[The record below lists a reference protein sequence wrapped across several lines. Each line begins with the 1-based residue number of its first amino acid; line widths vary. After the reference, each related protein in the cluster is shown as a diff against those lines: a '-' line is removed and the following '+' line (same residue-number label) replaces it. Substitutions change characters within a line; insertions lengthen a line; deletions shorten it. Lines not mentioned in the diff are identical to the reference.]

1 MLDLVIRGGSFVDGS
16 GTPARRA
23 DIGIAGGR
31 IAVIGD
37 VRDRGAREIDA
48 GGLVV
53 APGFI
58 DVHTHYDAQYT
69 WDPYATSSIWHGVT
83 TTVIGNCGFAIA
95 PCRPADRDLIM
106 RTLVKVE
113 GMSLAAMRAGITWG
127 FETFPEYLD
136 HLERC
141 NPSLNVAALLGHS
154 TIRQWVMGGDSQ
166 HRVATTEEI
175 EAMSALVRDAM
186 AAGAIGLGSSTAE
199 AHVGENGL
207 PVASRLADKS
217 EFLALTR
224 AMGAS
229 GRGVFQATIGPKTT
243 MEDLREIW
251 RTSGRPV
258 IWAAF
263 FQRDDRPEYVPERLA
278 ITEAFRRDGAEVTPQ
293 VSCRP
298 LTMDFTMKNPYPFE
312 GMPAWQR
319 VMKEPESRWL
329 AVYGDPA
336 FRAALKDDL
345 DARRFAVFRGRWDLV
360 QVLRVTRPE
369 HKAFEGLSVADL
381 AKQTGK
387 HPVDAWLDLV
397 TADGLSV
404 EFLAGLLNT
413 DEAVVGDLI
422 AHPLTLIT
430 LSDAGAHLSL
440 MCDAGYSS
448 TLLGR
453 WVRDR
458 KRLSLEAAVKRLT
471 ADPARAYR
479 IPERGEL
486 KTGFWADV
494 VVFDPATVDAMP
506 TEWVHDLP
514 AGEPRFISRAGGI
527 EWSIVNGQPVLERGV
542 VVERPAA
549 ARPGHVLRSFDA

>member
-1 MLDLVIRGGSFVDGS
+1 MPDLVIRGGTVVDGT
-16 GTPARRA
+16 GAPARRA
-23 DIGIAGGR
+23 DVSISNGR
-31 IAVIGD
+31 ITTVGD
-37 VRDRGAREIDA
+37 VRERGAREIDA
-48 GGLVV
+48 AGLAV

-113 GMSLAAMRAGITWG
+113 GMSLAAMRGGITWG

-141 NPSLNVAALLGHS
+141 NPSLNVAALVGHS

-166 HRVATTEEI
+166 HRVATVEEV
-175 EAMSALVRDAM
+175 EAMGRLVREAM

-199 AHVGENGL
+199 AHVGEGGL
-207 PVASRLADKS
+207 PVASRLADKA
-217 EFLALTR
+217 EILALTR
-224 AMGAS
+224 AMGES
-229 GRGVFQATIGPKTT
+229 GRGLFQATIGSKTT
-243 MEDLREIW
+243 MDDLRDIW

-278 ITEAFRRDGAEVTPQ
+278 VTEAFHREGVEVLPQ
-293 VSCRP
+293 ISCRP
-298 LTMDFTMKNPYPFE
+298 LTMDFTMRNPYPFE
-312 GMPAWQR
+312 GMQAWRR
-319 VMKEPESRWL
+319 VMAEPESRWL
-329 AVYGDPA
+329 GVYGDPA

-345 DARRFAVFRGRWDLV
+345 DAKRYTVFRGRWDLV
-360 QVLRVTRPE
+360 QVLRTSRPE
-369 HKAFEGLSVADL
+369 HKALEGTTLADL
-381 AKQTGK
+381 AQRTGK

-397 TADGLSV
+397 TADGLDV

-413 DEAVVGDLI
+413 DEKVVGDLI
-422 AHPLTLIT
+422 VHPLTLIT

-448 TLLGR
+448 TLLGK
-453 WVRDR
+453 WVRGL

-471 ADPARAYR
+471 DDPARAYR
-479 IPERGEL
+479 IPQRGRL
-486 KTGFWADV
+486 APGYWADV
-494 VVFDPATVDAMP
+494 AAFDPATIDALP
-506 TEWVHDLP
+506 SEWASDLP
-514 AGEPRFISRAGGI
+514 AGESRFVSRARGV
-527 EWSIVNGQPVLERGV
+527 EWSLVNGEPVLERGR
-542 VVERPAA
+542 VVERPAG
-549 ARPGHVLRSFDA
+549 ARPGQVLRRFDA

>member
-1 MLDLVIRGGSFVDGS
+1 MTDLVIRGGIVVDGS
-16 GTPARRA
+16 GAPARRA
-23 DIGIAGGR
+23 DVAIVGGR
-31 IAVIGD
+31 ISAVGD
-37 VRDRGAREIDA
+37 VPERGAREIDA

-127 FETFPEYLD
+127 FETFPQYLD
-136 HLERC
+136 HLARC
-141 NPSLNVAALLGHS
+141 NPSLNVAALVGHS

-166 HRVATTEEI
+166 HRVATAEEV
-175 EAMSALVRDAM
+175 EAMCRLVREAM

-207 PVASRLADKS
+207 PVASRLADKA

-224 AMGAS
+224 AMGES
-229 GRGVFQATIGPKTT
+229 GRGLFQATIGPKTT
-243 MEDLREIW
+243 LDDLREIW
-251 RTSGRPV
+251 RESGRPV

-278 ITEAFRRDGAEVTPQ
+278 ATEAFHRDGVEVLPQ

-298 LTMDFTMKNPYPFE
+298 LTMDFTMRNPYPFE
-312 GMPAWQR
+312 GMPAWRR
-319 VMKEPESRWL
+319 VMAEPEARWL
-329 AVYGDPA
+329 HVYGDPE
-336 FRAALKDDL
+336 FRAALKADL
-345 DARRFAVFRGRWDLV
+345 DAQRFAVFRGRWDLV
-360 QVLRVTRPE
+360 QVLRTRRPE
-369 HKAFEGLSVADL
+369 HKRVEGMSLADL
-381 AKQTGK
+381 ARQTGK

-397 TADGLSV
+397 TADGLDV

-413 DEAVVGDLI
+413 DDTVVGDLV

-440 MCDAGYSS
+440 MCDAGYSG
-448 TLLGR
+448 TLLGK
-453 WVRDR
+453 WVRGL

-471 ADPARAYR
+471 DDPARAYR
-479 IPERGEL
+479 IPERGRL
-486 KTGFWADV
+486 VPAYWADV
-494 VVFDPATVDAMP
+494 VVFDPATVDALP
-506 TEWVHDLP
+506 VEWVNDLP
-514 AGEPRFISRAGGI
+514 AGEPRFVCRARGVA
-527 EWSIVNGQPVLERGV
+527 WSLVNGEPVLEAGRV
-542 VVERPAA
+542 LERPAG
-549 ARPGHVLRSFDA
+549 ARPGRLLRQFNR

>member
-1 MLDLVIRGGSFVDGS
+1 MIDLVIRGGLVVDGT
-16 GTPARRA
+16 GAPGRRA
-23 DIGIAGGR
+23 DVAIAGGR
-31 IAVIGD
+31 VHSLGE
-37 VRDRGAREIDA
+37 VKEHGAREIDA

-113 GMSLAAMRAGITWG
+113 GMSLAAMRSGITWG

-141 NPSLNVAALLGHS
+141 NPSLNVAALVGHS
-154 TIRQWVMGGDSQ
+154 TIRQWVMGSDSQ
-166 HRVATTEEI
+166 HRVATSEEV
-175 EAMSALVRDAM
+175 EEMGRMVREAM
-186 AAGAIGLGSSTAE
+186 AAGAIGIGSSTAE
-199 AHVGENGL
+199 AHVGDGGL
-207 PVASRLADKS
+207 PVASRMADKS

-224 AMGAS
+224 AMGES
-229 GRGVFQATIGPKTT
+229 GRGLFQATIGSKTS
-243 MEDLREIW
+243 MEDLGEIW

-278 ITEAFRRDGAEVTPQ
+278 ATEAFHRAGVEVLPQ

-298 LTMDFTMKNPYPFE
+298 LTMDFTMRNPYPFE
-312 GMPAWQR
+312 GMPVWRR
-319 VMKEPESRWL
+319 VMGEPESAWL
-329 AVYGDPA
+329 GVYGNAD
-336 FRAALKDDL
+336 FRAALKADL
-345 DARRFAVFRGRWDLV
+345 DAKRFAVFRGRWDLV

-369 HKAFEGLSVADL
+369 HKALEGVSLADL
-381 AKQTGK
+381 AQRTGK

-397 TADGLSV
+397 TADGLDV

-413 DEAVVGDLI
+413 DEKIVGDLI
-422 AHPLTLIT
+422 VHPLTLIT

-448 TLLGR
+448 TLLGK
-453 WVRDR
+453 WVRGLG
-458 KRLSLEAAVKRLT
+458 RLSLEAAVKRLT
-471 ADPARAYR
+471 DDPARAYR
-479 IPERGEL
+479 IPERGRLEP
-486 KTGFWADV
+486 GYWADV
-494 VVFDPATVDAMP
+494 AIFDPATVDALP
-506 TEWVHDLP
+506 VEWVRDLP
-514 AGEPRFISRAGGI
+514 ADEPRFVCRAKGV
-527 EWSIVNGQPVLERGV
+527 EWSLVNGQPVLERGR
-542 VVERPAA
+542 VVERAA
-549 ARPGHVLRSFDA
+549 GARPGRVLRAFDA

>member
-1 MLDLVIRGGSFVDGS
+1 MSDLVIRGGTIVDGT
-16 GTPARRA
+16 GAPARRGDVA
-23 DIGIAGGR
+23 IANGR
-31 IAVIGD
+31 ITAIGD
-37 VRDRGAREIDA
+37 APARGAREIDA

-95 PCRPADRDLIM
+95 PCRPADRELIM

-141 NPSLNVAALLGHS
+141 NPSLNVAALVGHS
-154 TIRQWVMGGDSQ
+154 TIRQWVMGKDSQ
-166 HRVATTEEI
+166 HRVATSEEVA
-175 EAMSALVRDAM
+175 AMSALVREAM

-199 AHVGENGL
+199 AHVGDGGL
-207 PVASRLADKS
+207 PVASRLADKA

-224 AMGAS
+224 AMGDS

-243 MEDLREIW
+243 MGDLREIW
-251 RTSGRPV
+251 QTSGRPV

-278 ITEAFRRDGAEVTPQ
+278 TTEAFHREGVEVLPQ
-293 VSCRP
+293 ISCRP
-298 LTMDFTMKNPYPFE
+298 LTMDFTMRNPYPFE

-319 VMKEPESRWL
+319 VMAEPESRWL
-329 AVYGDPA
+329 HVYGDPQ
-336 FRAALKDDL
+336 FRAALKADL
-345 DARRFAVFRGRWDLV
+345 AAQRFAVFRGRWDLV
-360 QVLRVTRPE
+360 QVLRTSRPE
-369 HKAFEGLSVADL
+369 HKALEGTSLADL
-381 AKQTGK
+381 ARTTGK

-397 TADGLSV
+397 TADGLDV

-413 DEAVVGDLI
+413 DEKVVGDLI

-448 TLLGR
+448 TLLGK
-453 WVRDR
+453 WVRDLG
-458 KRLSLEAAVKRLT
+458 RLSLEAAVKRLT

-479 IPERGEL
+479 IPERGRL
-486 KTGFWADV
+486 APGAWADV
-494 VVFDPATVDAMP
+494 VVFDPATIDALP
-506 TEWVHDLP
+506 AEWVTDLP
-514 AGEPRFISRAGGI
+514 AGEPRFVSRARGV
-527 EWSIVNGQPVLERGV
+527 EWSLVNGEPVLERGRV
-542 VVERPAA
+542 LERPAG
-549 ARPGHVLRSFDA
+549 ARPGRVLRRFDP

>member
-1 MLDLVIRGGSFVDGS
+1 MIDLVIRGGLVVDGT
-16 GTPARRA
+16 GAPGRRA
-23 DIGIAGGR
+23 DVAIADGR
-31 IAVIGD
+31 VRAVGE
-37 VRDRGAREIDA
+37 VRERGAREIDA

-113 GMSLAAMRAGITWG
+113 GMSLAAMRSGITWG

-141 NPSLNVAALLGHS
+141 NPSLNVAALVGHS

-166 HRVATTEEI
+166 HRVATSEEI
-175 EAMSALVRDAM
+175 EAMARMVREAM

-207 PVASRLADKS
+207 PVASRMADKS

-224 AMGAS
+224 AMGES
-229 GRGVFQATIGPKTT
+229 GRGLFQATIGSKTS
-243 MEDLREIW
+243 MEDLGEIW

-278 ITEAFRRDGAEVTPQ
+278 ATEAFHRDGVEVLPQ

-298 LTMDFTMKNPYPFE
+298 LTMDFTMRNPYPFE
-312 GMPAWQR
+312 GMPVWRQ
-319 VMKEPESRWL
+319 VMSEPESAWL
-329 AVYGDPA
+329 GVYANAG
-336 FRAALKDDL
+336 FRAALKADL
-345 DARRFAVFRGRWDLV
+345 DAKRFAVFRGRWDLV

-369 HKAFEGLSVADL
+369 HKALEGVSLADL
-381 AKQTGK
+381 AQRTGK

-397 TADGLSV
+397 TADGLDV

-413 DEAVVGDLI
+413 DEKVVGDLI
-422 AHPLTLIT
+422 VHPLTLIT

-448 TLLGR
+448 TLLGK
-453 WVRDR
+453 WVRGLG
-458 KRLSLEAAVKRLT
+458 RLSLEAAVKRLT
-471 ADPARAYR
+471 DDPARAYR
-479 IPERGEL
+479 IPDRGRL
-486 KTGFWADV
+486 PAGYWADV
-494 VVFDPATVDAMP
+494 AIFDPATVDALP
-506 TEWVHDLP
+506 VEWVRDLP
-514 AGEPRFISRAGGI
+514 ADEPRFVCRARGV
-527 EWSIVNGQPVLERGV
+527 EWSLVNGQPVLERGQ
-542 VVERPAA
+542 VVERAA
-549 ARPGHVLRSFDA
+549 GARPGQLLRLFDS

>member
-1 MLDLVIRGGSFVDGS
+1 MSDLVIRGGTIVDGT
-16 GTPARRA
+16 GAPARRGDVA
-23 DIGIAGGR
+23 IANGR
-31 IAVIGD
+31 ITAIGYAPA
-37 VRDRGAREIDA
+37 RGAREIDA

-95 PCRPADRDLIM
+95 PCRPADRELIM

-141 NPSLNVAALLGHS
+141 NPSLNVAALVGHS
-154 TIRQWVMGGDSQ
+154 TIRQWVMGKDSQ
-166 HRVATTEEI
+166 HRVATSEEVA
-175 EAMSALVRDAM
+175 AMSALVREAM

-199 AHVGENGL
+199 AHVGDGGL
-207 PVASRLADKS
+207 PVASRLADKA

-224 AMGAS
+224 AMGES

-243 MEDLREIW
+243 MGDLREIW
-251 RTSGRPV
+251 QTSGRPV

-278 ITEAFRRDGAEVTPQ
+278 TTEAFHREGVEVLPQ
-293 VSCRP
+293 ISCRP
-298 LTMDFTMKNPYPFE
+298 LTMDFTMRNPYPFE

-319 VMKEPESRWL
+319 VMAEPESRWL
-329 AVYGDPA
+329 HVYGDPQ
-336 FRAALKDDL
+336 FRAALKADL
-345 DARRFAVFRGRWDLV
+345 AAQRFAVFRGRWDLV
-360 QVLRVTRPE
+360 QVLRTSRPE
-369 HKAFEGLSVADL
+369 HKALEGTSLADL
-381 AKQTGK
+381 ARTTGK

-397 TADGLSV
+397 TADGLDV

-413 DEAVVGDLI
+413 DEKVVGDLI

-448 TLLGR
+448 TLLGK
-453 WVRDR
+453 WVRDLG
-458 KRLSLEAAVKRLT
+458 RLSLEAAVKRLT

-479 IPERGEL
+479 IPERGRL
-486 KTGFWADV
+486 APGAWADV
-494 VVFDPATVDAMP
+494 VVFDPATIDALP
-506 TEWVHDLP
+506 AEWVTDLP
-514 AGEPRFISRAGGI
+514 AGEPRFVSRARGV
-527 EWSIVNGQPVLERGV
+527 EWSLVNGEPVLERGRV
-542 VVERPAA
+542 LERPAG
-549 ARPGHVLRSFDA
+549 ARPGRVLRRFDP